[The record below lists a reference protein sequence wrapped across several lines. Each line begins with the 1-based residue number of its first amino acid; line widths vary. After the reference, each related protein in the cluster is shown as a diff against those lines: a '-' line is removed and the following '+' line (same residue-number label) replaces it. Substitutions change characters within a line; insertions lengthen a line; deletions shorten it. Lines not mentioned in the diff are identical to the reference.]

1 MIRPTIEEIKAN
13 YKNYLIK
20 LKGHGLCFLAKDD
33 DGQITVYN
41 KKSIDVNSP
50 AGVMDLDNSLY
61 DYWDEDFRACAIAK
75 FENEMSPIS
84 YVMND
89 NKRVHWDWTDEPVE
103 MTLSEVCKA
112 LGKNIKIIKE

>member
-1 MIRPTIEEIKAN
+1 MTRPTIEEIKEN

-20 LKGHGLCFLAKDD
+20 LKGYGLCFLAKDG
-33 DGQITVYN
+33 DGQITFYN
-41 KKSIDVNSP
+41 KEKIDVNSP
-50 AGVMDLDNSLY
+50 AGVMDLDKSLY
-61 DYWDEDFRACAIAK
+61 DYWDEDFCACAIAK

-84 YVMND
+84 CVMN
-89 NKRVHWDWTDEPVE
+89 NNELIQWDWTDEPVE